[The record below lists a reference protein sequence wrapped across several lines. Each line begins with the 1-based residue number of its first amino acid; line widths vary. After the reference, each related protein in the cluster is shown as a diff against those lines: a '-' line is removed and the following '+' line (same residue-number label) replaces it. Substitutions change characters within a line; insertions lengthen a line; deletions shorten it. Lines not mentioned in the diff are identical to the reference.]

1 MKTAVSIDDDIFQK
15 ADSSANRMGVSRSR
29 LYNLA
34 LKEYLKAQDQALMTA
49 AMNAVYPKND
59 SRLDSELREVTRRTL
74 ESSEW

>member
-1 MKTAVSIDDDIFQK
+1 
-15 ADSSANRMGVSRSR
+15 MGVSRSR